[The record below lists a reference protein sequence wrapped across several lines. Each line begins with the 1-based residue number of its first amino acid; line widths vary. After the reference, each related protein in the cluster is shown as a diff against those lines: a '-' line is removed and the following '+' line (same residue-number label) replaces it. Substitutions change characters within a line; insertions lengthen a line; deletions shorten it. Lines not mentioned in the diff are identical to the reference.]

1 MIQIIYASAEAKRMT
16 NSELTELLEKAR
28 EKNEQLNIT
37 GFLLYDDSSFL
48 QVLEGPDAAVEAVMG
63 AIMRDDRHTN
73 IRLLSQKQIAE
84 REFGEWAMAFAVPE
98 GDAPSCDGFLD
109 YAATSEEFSLEGS
122 EVSQIL
128 SLFQQGLLRQ
138 SDHSEEKASH
148 FTVTVG
154 SPQSAYV
161 QGQKA
166 KFLMDFGRALA
177 LTVPDVQI
185 GVNVGRDPIHF
196 NLRRDMEKGEIELF

>member
-1 MIQIIYASAEAKRMT
+1 MIQIVYASAETKHMT
-16 NSELTELLEKAR
+16 KVELTEILEKSR
-28 EKNEQLNIT
+28 EKNERLNIT

-63 AIMRDDRHTN
+63 AIMKDDRHAN
-73 IRLLSQKQIAE
+73 IRLLSQKQITE
-84 REFGEWAMAFAVPE
+84 REFGDWAMAFAVPE
-98 GDAPSCDGFLD
+98 GNTPLGDGFLD
-109 YAATSEEFSLEGS
+109 YAATREEFSLEGS

-138 SDHSEEKASH
+138 SDHSEGQTNH

-154 SPQSAYV
+154 SLQSANV
-161 QGQKA
+161 QEHQA

-196 NLRRDMEKGEIELF
+196 NLRRGMEKGEVELF